1 MLAFGRFSDIPRCDK
16 LFAGASSVCV
26 CSFSVCVCCLQAVQ
40 QLARHDHVTT
50 PVMADGPLWSSS
62 DITRCGLWKLS
73 DGARSVCVSCLQA
86 MEPLAG
92 NHHVTTWV
100 TADGSV
106 QHRPLVSPPMLHDVE
121 IV

>member
-1 MLAFGRFSDIPRCDK
+1 M
-16 LFAGASSVCV
+16 
-26 CSFSVCVCCLQAVQ
+26 
-40 QLARHDHVTT
+40 
-50 PVMADGPLWSSS
+50 
-62 DITRCGLWKLS
+62 WKLS

-86 MEPLAG
+86 VEPVAG

-106 QHRPLVSPPMLHDVE
+106 QHRPLVSRLMLHDVE